1 MNIDKLREAAKAL
14 QFAMRLFD
22 SGPLD
27 YHLLELSAAYEL
39 LMSRY
44 APFKVGDRVRL
55 LRAPDF
61 NKSPGWRGCEH
72 FLVAG
77 ANGEVR
83 TAECGSDGFRFGVVF
98 DEESWVNCHDQSVH
112 PIGEGNRHQFSFGEG
127 WLEHEVTTEMEEL
140 PRWKPTVTISDRQ
153 VREAEMEKRIVELVA
168 ELAKTIASHQRQN
181 KVCEEYEEENEQL
194 RVRITELEEA
204 SKA

>member
-1 MNIDKLREAAKAL
+1 
-14 QFAMRLFD
+14 
-22 SGPLD
+22 
-27 YHLLELSAAYEL
+27 
-39 LMSRY
+39 
-44 APFKVGDRVRL
+44 
-55 LRAPDF
+55 
-61 NKSPGWRGCEH
+61 
-72 FLVAG
+72 
-77 ANGEVR
+77 
-83 TAECGSDGFRFGVVF
+83 
-98 DEESWVNCHDQSVH
+98 
-112 PIGEGNRHQFSFGEG
+112 
-127 WLEHEVTTEMEEL
+127 MEEL